1 MLLFRAQLHE
11 QLSKVEQRK
20 KKYEIINISMAAPE
34 GEESQDYYII
44 KVTTLHFQ
52 IPRKLEA

>member
-1 MLLFRAQLHE
+1 MHE

-20 KKYEIINISMAAPE
+20 KKYEIVNISMAAPE

-52 IPRKLEA
+52 ILKEIANII